1 MYLARMKSQ
10 VGFTLMETLITL
22 AIIGILAAVTYPVF
36 RDSARRGNRAEARAM
51 LLENAQYME
60 RFFNENN
67 SYSRVGSGPEPTLPR
82 TVAPS
87 GATGNKVNYT
97 IGLSSVSAS
106 AFTLMAT
113 ASNGMVSDDCA
124 NLTLTNLGRKSTDG
138 TLKNGMTSVT
148 CWEK

>member
-1 MYLARMKSQ
+1 MFLERKKSQ
-10 VGFTLMETLITL
+10 AGFTLIETLITL
-22 AIIGILAAVTYPVF
+22 TIIGILAAITYPAL
-36 RDSARRGNRAEARAM
+36 RDSGRRGNRAEARAM
-51 LLENAQYME
+51 LMENAQYME

-67 SYSRVGSGPEPTLPR
+67 SYSRVGSGPEPSLPR
-82 TVAPS
+82 TVAPA
-87 GATGNKVNYT
+87 GATGAKVNYT
-97 IGLSSVSAS
+97 IALSAVSAS

-113 ASNGMVSDDCA
+113 ATNGMASDDCA